1 MERHAQT
8 IVAAMILAGALW
20 VGSMLIDLRDRMG
33 RAEERESSRVAVVA
47 ALTAQ
52 LQQSLA
58 ERYSANDARRDQA
71 EIARRLGIIEDTI
84 TRIENERRK

>member
-20 VGSMLIDLRDRMG
+20 VGMG